1 MALTDCPECGNK
13 ISEKAVFCPMC
24 GYSVRTPGAFYCFE
38 YVSKKKVFGLPLF
51 HVVLGPAVDPATSK
65 IRVAKG
71 IVAIGGIAVGVLA
84 IGGLALGVIAIG
96 GLGLGLM
103 ALGGASIGVAIAV
116 GGAAVGFVAIGGATF
131 GYYAVGGTGWCVHA
145 LKAIAKLS
153 GS

>member
-1 MALTDCPECGNK
+1 MALIDCPECGNK

-24 GYSVRTPGAFYCFE
+24 GYSAKTPGAFYCFE
-38 YVSKKKVFGLPLF
+38 YVSKRKVFGLPLL

-65 IRVAKG
+65 IRIAKG

-96 GLGLGLM
+96 GVGLGLIV
-103 ALGGASIGVAIAV
+103 LGAASIGVAIAV
-116 GGAAVGFVAIGGATF
+116 GAAAVGFVAIGGAAF
-131 GYYAVGGTGWCVHA
+131 GYYAMGGTAWCVHA
-145 LKAIAKLS
+145 LEAIGKMS